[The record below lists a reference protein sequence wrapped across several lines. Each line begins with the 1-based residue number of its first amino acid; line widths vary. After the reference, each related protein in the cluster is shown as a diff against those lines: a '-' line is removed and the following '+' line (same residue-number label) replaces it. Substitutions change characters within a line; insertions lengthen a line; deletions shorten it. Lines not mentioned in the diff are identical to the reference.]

1 MNFQHYS
8 QAMITKWIQFTVASD
23 AIDSFKAAVVALE
36 RESKAE
42 AGCVHYSAYQSV
54 EQAEVFTVL
63 ESWESEEAFAAHR
76 EAAHIGEFKASCGGM
91 ILSKSGLELT
101 PVSG

>member
-1 MNFQHYS
+1 
-8 QAMITKWIQFTVASD
+8 MITKWIQFTVASD
-23 AIDSFKAAVVALE
+23 SIDPFKAAVVVVE

-42 AGCVHYSAYQSV
+42 VGCVHYSAYQSV
-54 EQAEVFTVL
+54 EQLDVFTVL

-76 EAAHIGEFKASCGGM
+76 EAVHLAEFKTNCGEM
-91 ILSKSGLELT
+91 ILSKSALELT